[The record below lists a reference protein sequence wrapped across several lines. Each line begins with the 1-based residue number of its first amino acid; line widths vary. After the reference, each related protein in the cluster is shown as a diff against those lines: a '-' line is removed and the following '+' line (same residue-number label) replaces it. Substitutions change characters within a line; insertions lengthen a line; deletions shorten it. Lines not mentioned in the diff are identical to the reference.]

1 MAKLAIFNPKNFQ
14 AESKS
19 KFGFQE
25 GYIRVDESVFK
36 VHQADAR
43 EGFTQRDAVTALA
56 WKVTRLDEN
65 LDALTNEEGEEIT
78 ENLVFSLGGKSL
90 IKIHPGSA
98 DGPEDDEAE
107 DLGTEVNVEGPTVY
121 LVDSNFRLH
130 KHSGAA
136 ILMESLKISG
146 FLEEYIDRVW
156 APDYIGSVFH
166 MKTFNNEEV
175 MMKYT
180 NKHGKEEERATAYKV
195 VDRVVRAGYEKKAAT
210 KAVGGSAKGNEAL
223 DALTPILQ
231 KIATDRDGST
241 MTRKALVTNITSQLQ
256 QQKVDAKLHIG
267 ILSLVKDDKFLTK
280 NAAEFGYTYDAA
292 EGTVSFGE
300 AA

>member
-1 MAKLAIFNPKNFQ
+1 
-14 AESKS
+14 
-19 KFGFQE
+19 
-25 GYIRVDESVFK
+25 
-36 VHQADAR
+36 
-43 EGFTQRDAVTALA
+43 
-56 WKVTRLDEN
+56 
-65 LDALTNEEGEEIT
+65 
-78 ENLVFSLGGKSL
+78 VFSLGGKSL

-98 DGPEDDEAE
+98 DGPEDEEAE

>member
-14 AESKS
+14 PELTRGTG
-19 KFGFQE
+19 GFKE
-25 GYIRVDESVFK
+25 GFVRVDESVFK

-43 EGFTQRDAVTALA
+43 EGFEQRDAVTALA

-78 ENLVFSLGGKSL
+78 ENLVFALGGKSL

-121 LVDSNFRLH
+121 LVDSNFRLNQN
-130 KHSGAA
+130 SSAA
-136 ILMESLKISG
+136 ILMESLKTSG
-146 FLEEYIDRVW
+146 FKEEYIDRVW

-166 MKTFNNEEV
+166 MKTFLNEKV
-175 MMKYT
+175 MLKFK
-180 NKHGKEEERATAYKV
+180 NRDGKEEERATPYKV
-195 VDRVVRAGYEKKAAT
+195 VDKVVRAGYEKKAAT
-210 KAVGGSAKGNEAL
+210 KAVGSAKGNEAL

-231 KIATDRDGST
+231 KIAVDRDGST

-300 AA
+300 VA